1 MSDNGRHEPVVEL
14 IIQAGQADAEPEHT
28 PVSDEA
34 YEALLEM
41 DRLEELLE
49 TMGDLGAMTRLDVE
63 SLPVSPTTIEVI
75 EELYALKMGSVEQ
88 IEARLAELAAI
99 LDDE

>member
-1 MSDNGRHEPVVEL
+1 MSANGRHEPVIEL
-14 IIQAGQADAEPEHT
+14 IIQAGQTDTET
-28 PVSDEA
+28 DSGPVSDEA

-49 TMGDLGAMTRLDVE
+49 AMGDLGAMTRLDVE
-63 SLPVSPTTIEVI
+63 SLPVSPTTVEVLA
-75 EELYALKMGSVEQ
+75 ELHALRMGSVEQ
-88 IEARLAELAAI
+88 IEARLAELAAT

>member
-1 MSDNGRHEPVVEL
+1 MSDNGRHEPVIEL
-14 IIQAGQADAEPEHT
+14 IIQASQPDAEPERT
-28 PVSDEA
+28 PIGDES

-49 TMGDLGAMTRLDVE
+49 AMGDLGAMTRLDVE
-63 SLPVSPTTIEVI
+63 SLPVSPTTVEVLA
-75 EELYALKMGSVEQ
+75 ELNALKMGSVEQ
-88 IEARLAELAAI
+88 IEARLVELAAT